1 MPLTTYALEGMMLV
15 WDIEV
20 TDQFIGWWDT
30 LTVEEQESILLIGGD
45 KRNRWRAFY
54 AEMIPLA
61 DDLFDEHL
69 TELETEGGI

>member
-1 MPLTTYALEGMMLV
+1 V

-20 TDQFIGWWDT
+20 T
-30 LTVEEQESILLIGGD
+30 V
-45 KRNRWRAFY
+45 
-54 AEMIPLA
+54 A